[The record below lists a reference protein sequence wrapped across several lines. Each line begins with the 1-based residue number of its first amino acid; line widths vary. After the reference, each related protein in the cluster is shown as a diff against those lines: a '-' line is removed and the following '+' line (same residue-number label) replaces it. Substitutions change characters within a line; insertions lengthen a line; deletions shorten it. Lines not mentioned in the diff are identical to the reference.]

1 MHKLHCLVAN
11 NTLITTIDSI
21 DNPELDILPLLLT
34 TLYEVI
40 LPIPYAPSHPSSL
53 PVLPSTL
60 LDPLPDLEL
69 FLAALELKAT
79 SLLPLLPPPPLH
91 PSNDEDFIVGAT
103 VGVAEILLLYPSPF
117 QDDASYSTGDFVGD
131 TVGTG
136 VSSSWPSLPHPA
148 SSNLGMLML
157 MDMLMDILIDMVDC
171 TGETVGD
178 SVGDSV
184 TGEAVG
190 DSVGDSVTGEAVGD
204 SVGASVTGEA
214 VGASVSSS
222 STSYPSPFQDASST
236 GDFVGDTVGTGVSSS
251 YPSLP
256 HPGSST
262 SSSGMLMDIL
272 IDMVIVGMCE
282 GTKVGSFVRGEIVG
296 EPSGRAGQKVGQA
309 LDISDCSWLFDGVIV
324 GQVIFPTELCSYS
337 FNREALYLRNRT
349 TKWWNEN

>member
-136 VSSSWPSLPHPA
+136 VSSSYPSLPHPA

-157 MDMLMDILIDMVDC
+157 MDMLMDILI
-171 TGETVGD
+171 
-178 SVGDSV
+178 V

-296 EPSGRAGQKVGQA
+296 EPSGRAGQNVGQA
-309 LDISDCSWLFDGVIV
+309 LDISDFFHDYLKCSWSSH
-324 GQVIFPTELCSYS
+324 FPTELCSYS
-337 FNREALYLRNRT
+337 SNREALYLSSRT
-349 TKWWNEN
+349 TK